1 MKVSIIIPARN
12 EVYLEKT
19 IRNVLENARGDIE
32 ILVMLDGYVPD
43 PQIVIDDDRV
53 IFHYFPE
60 AIGQRGAI
68 NEGVKRCS
76 GDFIM
81 KLDAH
86 CAVAEGFDV
95 ELSTSCGKNTLIVP
109 RMYNLDV
116 ETWQPKW
123 HKRTDY
129 MFIEADEDGV
139 PRMAYFDHHP
149 YRHQPVSGNDLDD
162 TMCILGACFFMDKE
176 TYWKWGGCDENHG
189 GWGQQ
194 GVEMACK
201 AWLSGG
207 KLLVN
212 KRTWFA
218 HYFRGGSGPGFPY
231 PLSGKDVYKARM
243 YSKDLWLNNK
253 WEKQVHDFKWL
264 LNKFGLTDSWESY
277 MNDNIS
283 DEKLQE
289 IFYHRVHLKN
299 GDPRWKGL
307 KLIKLPTDLTLYQQ
321 VIFENKPDFIIEIG
335 TAFCASAVFM
345 ADMCELIGHG
355 HVITID
361 PKPRGPLIP
370 HKRITYLKGDSKD
383 PEIIKQ
389 IKKIVKKKSVMLSID
404 GNHKRQQVKWELK
417 LYKDIVTVGQY
428 MVVEDC
434 YGRQGQLV
442 GPGEAR
448 DWFLGW
454 NNQYKNRHLDKQFI
468 VGFTRGGWLQRVK

>member
-12 EVYLEKT
+12 EEYLEKT
-19 IRNVLENARGDIE
+19 IRNILENATGEIE
-32 ILVMLDGYVPD
+32 VIAMLDGYIPD

-53 IFHYFPE
+53 QFHYLPE
-60 AIGQRGAI
+60 SIGQRAAI
-68 NEGVKRCS
+68 NEGVRRS
-76 GDFIM
+76 TGEFIM

-86 CAVAEGFDV
+86 CALAKGFDEV
-95 ELSTSCGKNTLIVP
+95 LSTQCGKDILMVP

-116 ETWQPKW
+116 ENWQPKW

-129 MFIEADEDGV
+129 MLIENVDGC
-139 PRMAYFDHHP
+139 PRMAYFDHSP
-149 YRHQPVSGNDLDD
+149 YRHQPDNNLMIDE

-176 TYWKWGGCDENHG
+176 TYWKWGGCDERHG

-212 KRTWFA
+212 KNTWFA

-231 PLSGKDVYKARM
+231 PLSGKDVDIARAH
-243 YSKDLWLNNK
+243 SIDLWLNNK
-253 WEKQVHDFKWL
+253 WELQKYSFKWL
-264 LNKFGLTDSWESY
+264 LNKFGYTDTWEEY
-277 MNDNIS
+277 MNDTIS
-283 DEKLQE
+283 DDKLQE
-289 IFYHRVHLKN
+289 IFYHRVHLKGN
-299 GDPRWKGL
+299 DPRWKGL
-307 KLIKLPTDLTLYQQ
+307 KLIKLPSDLTLYQEA
-321 VIFENKPDFIIEIG
+321 IFENKPDFIVEIG

-345 ADMCELIGHG
+345 ADICEIIGHG
-355 HVITID
+355 QVITID
-361 PKPRGPLIP
+361 PSPRGPLIKHP
-370 HKRITYLKGDSKD
+370 RITYLKGDSKSKT
-383 PEIIKQ
+383 IINK
-389 IKKIVKKKSVMLSID
+389 VKKLVGDKSVMLSID

-434 YGRQGQLV
+434 YGRHGELV

-448 DWFLGW
+448 DWFFKW
-454 NNQYKNRHLDKQFI
+454 NRQYKNTNLDKKYI
-468 VGFTRGGWLQRVK
+468 VGFTKGGWLKRVK